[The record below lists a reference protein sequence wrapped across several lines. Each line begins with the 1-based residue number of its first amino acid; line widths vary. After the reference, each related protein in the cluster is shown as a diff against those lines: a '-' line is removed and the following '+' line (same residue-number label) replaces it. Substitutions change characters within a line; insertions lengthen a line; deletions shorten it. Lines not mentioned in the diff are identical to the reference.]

1 MIKCRVIVYLL
12 KVVCSGMFNSHAT
25 YIPRKQTRT
34 ILFKKYIIV
43 NKATRN
49 PGRAMGHQICK

>member
-1 MIKCRVIVYLL
+1 
-12 KVVCSGMFNSHAT
+12 MFNSHAT
-25 YIPRKQTRT
+25 YIPRKPTRT

-49 PGRAMGHQICK
+49 PDRAMGHQICK